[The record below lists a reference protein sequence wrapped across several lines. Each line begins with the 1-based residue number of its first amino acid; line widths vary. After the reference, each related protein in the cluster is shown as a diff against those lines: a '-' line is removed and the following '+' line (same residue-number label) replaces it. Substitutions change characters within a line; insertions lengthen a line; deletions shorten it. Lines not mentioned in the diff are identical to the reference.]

1 MDRSEVNEKKKKSL
15 RTAGKIIL
23 LAVIFVIFIA
33 VYIFDSVF
41 LAGNAI
47 QYGKFGYCASII
59 TLIMLAA
66 SFVTLCFAMLGK
78 KRKCIV
84 GIISAALF
92 VLTVPALFLAN
103 TIIVSREYKT
113 FDSAKWNDYNNLHCR
128 QYMIDDLESRY
139 KLVGMKIYDARELLG
154 QESEED
160 SEQDVHK
167 AIYDMG
173 AAGVWQNIYVLEYDE
188 NGVITKTYSEI
199 R

>member
-1 MDRSEVNEKKKKSL
+1 
-15 RTAGKIIL
+15 
-23 LAVIFVIFIA
+23 
-33 VYIFDSVF
+33 
-41 LAGNAI
+41 
-47 QYGKFGYCASII
+47 
-59 TLIMLAA
+59 
-66 SFVTLCFAMLGK
+66 
-78 KRKCIV
+78 
-84 GIISAALF
+84 
-92 VLTVPALFLAN
+92 
-103 TIIVSREYKT
+103 
-113 FDSAKWNDYNNLHCR
+113 
-128 QYMIDDLESRY
+128 MIDDLESRY